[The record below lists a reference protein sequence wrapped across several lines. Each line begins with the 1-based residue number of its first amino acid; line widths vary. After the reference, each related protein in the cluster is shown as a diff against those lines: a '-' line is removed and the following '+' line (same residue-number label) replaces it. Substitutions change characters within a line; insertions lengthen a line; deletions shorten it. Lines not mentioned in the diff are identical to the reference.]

1 MRIGQELKNRTEPNI
16 LKFLSQSRVNRQEL
30 VAGTIRMLTLL
41 SEKTGAKAK
50 EDNGLVNRVEEAP
63 AQTAKLFFMRRVA
76 PNAKVT
82 VRWKK
87 QMLEQCCS
95 EKTSFGRLASEFFE
109 PQ

>member
-1 MRIGQELKNRTEPNI
+1 MRIGQELKNRTEPNV

-30 VAGTIRMLTLL
+30 VAGAIRMLTLL

-63 AQTAKLFFMRRVA
+63 AQTAKLLFLRRVA

-82 VRWKK
+82 VHWKK
-87 QMLEQCCS
+87 QMLEQSSS
-95 EKTSFGRLASEFFE
+95 EKTSSGRLTLEFFE